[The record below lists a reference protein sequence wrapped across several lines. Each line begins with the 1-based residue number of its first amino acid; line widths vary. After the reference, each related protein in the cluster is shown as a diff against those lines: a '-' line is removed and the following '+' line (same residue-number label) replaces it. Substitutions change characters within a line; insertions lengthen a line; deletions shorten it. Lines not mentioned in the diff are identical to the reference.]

1 MNQVRDYRYKIHIQ
15 HLLVTLLTT
24 ATLKC
29 SRQHSLMCLCSPIL
43 GNNLPGGSLDD
54 LKNLRN
60 NLTALA

>member
-29 SRQHSLMCLCSPIL
+29 SRQHSPICLRAPVL
-43 GNNLPGGSLDD
+43 GNDLPGGSLE
-54 LKNLRN
+54 
-60 NLTALA
+60 